1 MLAAPD
7 DAARLVLF
15 QTNGNLDHAM
25 ELLLT
30 GTQDNDDPASYPTAP
45 PLVPTAAPARGA
57 APASGVHREPDQWSV
72 LVDMGFD
79 RHQAIAALQEAHGD
93 VEAALSLLS
102 EPKSAAP
109 AAVKVPMGDSNYS
122 VSKRPAA
129 ARPVDVPDELRIDG
143 SDGNAYDLDS
153 FIDVYGGSRIAPP
166 DEWFSAAP
174 VSATPNTHACMLGTL
189 LASDA
194 DALSEQLGTL
204 ADMGFPRDA
213 ALAALRKSDGNV
225 QAALQELFG

>member
-1 MLAAPD
+1 
-7 DAARLVLF
+7 
-15 QTNGNLDHAM
+15 M

-30 GTQDNDDPASYPTAP
+30 RTQDDDPASHAAAP
-45 PLVPTAAPARGA
+45 AEPVSTAAPARGA
-57 APASGVHREPDQWSV
+57 APCSRGVQHEAAQWSV

-79 RHQAIAALQEAHGD
+79 RDQAITALQEAHGD
-93 VEAALSLLS
+93 VEAALLLLS
-102 EPKSAAP
+102 ESEPAAP
-109 AAVKVPMGDSNYS
+109 AAGPMGGSNYS
-122 VSKRPAA
+122 VSKKLAAMRPA
-129 ARPVDVPDELRIDG
+129 DIPDERRFDA